1 MVTSRATRITL
12 VTRYLI
18 GRLTCERH
26 EREFCTRPFK
36 ITELEKGR
44 WSWISNCSEAF
55 HTDSWL
61 AEANPGHSD
70 RDAILQA
77 LLPGPRYGSTLGP
90 GKARM
95 GIISLVCI
103 WYWSRAGIK
112 LNDNWFPIV
121 HGRCLPC
128 IFITRQYKVFRIHH
142 YTVDHHSRC
151 ELRIGRVSESTVS
164 RREKGSCAAAWV
176 TTILQYTI
184 TLHADLHCFQSNRCC
199 RLLGLMHYVSV
210 KWLYFKQ
217 GGSTSMLQE
226 IKELLYFQ
234 AEFKE
239 AELTIPK
246 LEVKFLLMF
255 NRNAKYSR
263 TSPTA

>member
-95 GIISLVCI
+95 VTSKEHRVFTVHRIRLEYIQHIWVWLLLVRNSLCKQPQDIIFVTNSKYRAVTKSKYMEGARNNRSEQGCDRNYGN
-103 WYWSRAGIK
+103 YWGWTMNKIRVFWST
-112 LNDNWFPIV
+112 NQV
-121 HGRCLPC
+121 TV
-128 IFITRQYKVFRIHH
+128 ITIYSV
-142 YTVDHHSRC
+142 
-151 ELRIGRVSESTVS
+151 
-164 RREKGSCAAAWV
+164 
-176 TTILQYTI
+176 
-184 TLHADLHCFQSNRCC
+184 HADL
-199 RLLGLMHYVSV
+199 Y
-210 KWLYFKQ
+210 
-217 GGSTSMLQE
+217 
-226 IKELLYFQ
+226 
-234 AEFKE
+234 
-239 AELTIPK
+239 
-246 LEVKFLLMF
+246 
-255 NRNAKYSR
+255 
-263 TSPTA
+263 

>member
-95 GIISLVCI
+95 
-103 WYWSRAGIK
+103 R
-112 LNDNWFPIV
+112 D
-121 HGRCLPC
+121 
-128 IFITRQYKVFRIHH
+128 TRPTVEFLLRRI
-142 YTVDHHSRC
+142 DRQQ
-151 ELRIGRVSESTVS
+151 
-164 RREKGSCAAAWV
+164 EKGSGHCRMRYV
-176 TTILQYTI
+176 
-184 TLHADLHCFQSNRCC
+184 HAIVLDSPRWW
-199 RLLGLMHYVSV
+199 RLWSV
-210 KWLYFKQ
+210 CHWIQTSRSERGRWRGVFCHLVHTVVLASAVYARP
-217 GGSTSMLQE
+217 SMLPCR
-226 IKELLYFQ
+226 
-234 AEFKE
+234 AR
-239 AELTIPK
+239 IPH
-246 LEVKFLLMF
+246 
-255 NRNAKYSR
+255 S
-263 TSPTA
+263 SCSHWC